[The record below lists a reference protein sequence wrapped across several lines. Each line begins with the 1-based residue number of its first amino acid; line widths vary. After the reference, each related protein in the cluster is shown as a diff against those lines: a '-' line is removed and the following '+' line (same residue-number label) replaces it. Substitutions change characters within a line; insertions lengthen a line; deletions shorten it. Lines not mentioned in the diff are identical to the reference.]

1 MVREYRPSEMGF
13 SRFFLFFLFPSLFL
27 SFFFFSLIISTK
39 RVFSFFLS
47 LFFSKYSDEILTR
60 AREARE
66 NSKIVLSKK
75 RREKKKKDGLV
86 DYSFSLVS
94 KYQERERERE
104 ISRGFSN
111 VSWNLDDTRSYVTHK
126 PLTYSSAHKCRSYIS
141 TTSWVISNAM
151 RFNAQRFDDRSVG
164 GEDWIKR
171 ESCIRKKEDKLWSHV
186 WPILI
191 YSTRSGCDS
200 LNLIL
205 EFCPILPFVPD
216 YEEI

>member
-39 RVFSFFLS
+39 RVFSFFLP

-75 RREKKKKDGLV
+75 RREKKKKNGLV

-94 KYQERERERE
+94 KYQERERERFHEVSVTSLE
-104 ISRGFSN
+104 I
-111 VSWNLDDTRSYVTHK
+111 WMTRV
-126 PLTYSSAHKCRSYIS
+126 LT
-141 TTSWVISNAM
+141 
-151 RFNAQRFDDRSVG
+151 
-164 GEDWIKR
+164 
-171 ESCIRKKEDKLWSHV
+171 
-186 WPILI
+186 
-191 YSTRSGCDS
+191 
-200 LNLIL
+200 
-205 EFCPILPFVPD
+205 
-216 YEEI
+216 